1 MMGEKQPRNAA
12 LIAAQVSMLLPEE
25 QNEFRNDL
33 AEFIKDSAYTSPELC
48 TSYSIWMK
56 FEFVMKKYIVDIDT
70 DWKKKV
76 IDLYV
81 GNIEFENL

>member
-1 MMGEKQPRNAA
+1 MMGEKQPRNAV

-48 TSYSIWMK
+48 TSPAIWMK
-56 FEFVMKKYIVDIDT
+56 FEFVMKKHIIAVDT
-70 DWKKKV
+70 DWKKNI

-81 GNIEFENL
+81 GKTEFQNL